1 MSRKM
6 KINRLAQDELIY
18 ELSIR
23 GIGTGTCEQMRTSL
37 SRAIQMEKDGTSLKR
52 PPHPYTFAEDAAAVT
67 DKFKDISNGIKDFN
81 GGKTSSQYAK
91 WETKLNHVLGRVELM
106 VVPPED
112 DEKQKSKSELVANI
126 FGLMTE
132 LDRKAKHHEV
142 QNLTPAE
149 ISILRLEESS
159 SDESEG
165 EDAHMDQAAD
175 ISGSSEPGAV
185 RRIVRSTPVAKWNI
199 HFSGEKKDMSLTA
212 FLQRVEE
219 LRVAR
224 HVTKEELYSTAVDLF
239 RGKAL
244 IWYRAM
250 RREVDNWDALV
261 KLLREEFQPTDYNEK
276 LFEEIKRRTQGS
288 DESIG
293 IYLSVMSAMFNRL
306 TCPTQL
312 GLTDVTSIAA
322 LRTLGR
328 RLEARREAVEAF
340 SPPSRKT
347 NNTLEPDLA
356 YVGVDA
362 TSSSGSCST
371 VETNT
376 ENRSRLVCYN
386 CNKPGHK
393 AVGKRPTTFLDGR
406 DKSVDY
412 HASTTRIRP
421 VLDFILDQCEGD
433 ERPYLKVNVLGKS
446 LLGLL
451 DSGASV
457 TILGGPG
464 WEQIKNLGI
473 ELLEGKTKI
482 RVANGEGCES
492 LGSCEVPF
500 SVRNRLKL
508 VKVLV
513 VTDLPHTLIL
523 GANFWRQMG
532 IVPDL
537 RHNEWHFSKE
547 PQILEVKEHLR
558 DQTVLSQEEEKRLH
572 EVVDNNLNM
581 VKKALEKPAR
591 FANWRLQNGRLFKF
605 VEAKYP
611 GLQDPQDLW
620 REVVPKERRKELI
633 REYHEPPTMGHMGV
647 TKTYARLMERFF
659 WPKM

>member
-67 DKFKDISNGIKDFN
+67 DKFKDISN
-81 GGKTSSQYAK
+81 
-91 WETKLNHVLGRVELM
+91 VELM

-112 DEKQKSKSELVANI
+112 DERQKSKSELVANI

-306 TCPTQL
+306 TCPVSEDVQLKIIMRNIAPFYQTQL
-312 GLTDVTSIAA
+312 GLTDVTSIAE

-406 DKSVDY
+406 DKGVDY

-433 ERPYLKVNVLGKS
+433 ERPYLKVNVLGRS

-492 LGSCEVPF
+492 LGV
-500 SVRNRLKL
+500 
-508 VKVLV
+508 VKYL
-513 VTDLPHTLIL
+513 LAL
-523 GANFWRQMG
+523 GIG
-532 IVPDL
+532 
-537 RHNEWHFSKE
+537 
-547 PQILEVKEHLR
+547 
-558 DQTVLSQEEEKRLH
+558 LS
-572 EVVDNNLNM
+572 
-581 VKKALEKPAR
+581 
-591 FANWRLQNGRLFKF
+591 
-605 VEAKYP
+605 
-611 GLQDPQDLW
+611 
-620 REVVPKERRKELI
+620 
-633 REYHEPPTMGHMGV
+633 
-647 TKTYARLMERFF
+647 
-659 WPKM
+659 

>member
-112 DEKQKSKSELVANI
+112 DEKHKSKSELVANI

-165 EDAHMDQAAD
+165 EDAHMDQATD

-306 TCPTQL
+306 TCPVSEDVQLKIIMRNIAPFYQTQL
-312 GLTDVTSIAA
+312 GLTDVTSIAE

-393 AVGKRPTTFLDGR
+393 AVGCLERRRIHCYKCKREGKLSQLHTTGKRPTTFLDGR
-406 DKSVDY
+406 DKGVDY

-482 RVANGEGCES
+482 RVANGEECES

-558 DQTVLSQEEEKRLH
+558 DQTVLSQEEEKRLQ
-572 EVVDNNLNM
+572 EVVDNNLKFM
-581 VKKALEKPAR
+581 G
-591 FANWRLQNGRLFKF
+591 GRL
-605 VEAKYP
+605 
-611 GLQDPQDLW
+611 GCTDLVQH
-620 REVVPKERRKELI
+620 RRMRPPMVLVRSCFNHILKEI
-633 REYHEPPTMGHMGV
+633 G
-647 TKTYARLMERFF
+647 
-659 WPKM
+659 

>member
-1 MSRKM
+1 MKLEFLEGIASSNYRTRPAEPQTTPHAIVLAAHYTQGRKLR
-6 KINRLAQDELIY
+6 K
-18 ELSIR
+18 
-23 GIGTGTCEQMRTSL
+23 
-37 SRAIQMEKDGTSLKR
+37 
-52 PPHPYTFAEDAAAVT
+52 
-67 DKFKDISNGIKDFN
+67 
-81 GGKTSSQYAK
+81 KTLYQL
-91 WETKLNHVLGRVELM
+91 E
-106 VVPPED
+106 
-112 DEKQKSKSELVANI
+112 
-126 FGLMTE
+126 
-132 LDRKAKHHEV
+132 
-142 QNLTPAE
+142 NLTPAE

-165 EDAHMDQAAD
+165 EDAHMDQATD

-199 HFSGEKKDMSLTA
+199 HFSGEKKGMSLTA

-312 GLTDVTSIAA
+312 GLTDVTSIAE

-347 NNTLEPDLA
+347 NNTLEPDLT

-362 TSSSGSCST
+362 TSSSGTCST

-406 DKSVDY
+406 DKGVDY

-464 WEQIKNLGI
+464 WEQKKN
-473 ELLEGKTKI
+473 
-482 RVANGEGCES
+482 
-492 LGSCEVPF
+492 
-500 SVRNRLKL
+500 
-508 VKVLV
+508 LV

-558 DQTVLSQEEEKRLH
+558 DQTVLSQEEEKRLQ
-572 EVVDNNLNM
+572 EVVDNNLKFMGGRLGCKDLVQHDKWYLSM

-605 VEAKYP
+605 VEATYP

-633 REYHEPPTMGHMGV
+633 REYPRASNYGTHGGV
-647 TKTYARLMERFF
+647 TKTYARLMERFSG
-659 WPKM
+659 PR